1 MAKMTKAD
9 IQKRQLEIMTKMD
22 EMDEKTNAREAKMRA
37 LTSEEQ
43 KGALTEEQ
51 KRELEALKAEQRS
64 QDIEYDALVR
74 ESAGLSARAKA
85 MATGK
90 DLEQIR
96 EREDYGAKIREMVN
110 DCFTNRRAAN
120 ATTILANAITK
131 DPGGDNNTEANLQ
144 AGGLIP
150 VEIRPIIDTKVPGT
164 ELPDDLVMVTGV
176 TGTQVIPYSINDVK
190 FTVEGE
196 VTKVNE
202 QPLDFAN
209 ITTSPKRVA
218 ASVPV
223 SRRAVANAAFDIIAF
238 ITYKFQKGWAIFRAL
253 HIYAHGN
260 YTKLQSPF
268 AQVTVKELTLDENI
282 GKNLAKEIAEMYD
295 LGFEGDPELIFD
307 KTTEVDLKFTKLIPG
322 TTDSNRTVVENG
334 QCVGYRYHIS
344 PFVDYTIDANGVAS
358 KDFVGEGENKK
369 AVRYIAIGHFGYL
382 NEQVYADGIEFNI
395 DGTSS
400 ANFDRNVIALGM
412 GLDYSL
418 VEMSSKVNGNT
429 SGKPQAFKLI
439 KLIEPA
445 SSNEI
450 GG

>member
-1 MAKMTKAD
+1 MAQMTKED

-22 EMDEKTNAREAKMRA
+22 EMDEKTNVREAKIRT

-43 KGALTEEQ
+43 KEE
-51 KRELEALKAEQRS
+51 REKLMAEQRT

-90 DLEQIR
+90 ELSQIR

-120 ATTILANAITK
+120 ATTILANAVK
-131 DPGGDNNTEANLQ
+131 DGADQNVTANLE
-144 AGGLIP
+144 AGGLVP
-150 VEIRPIIDTKVPGT
+150 VEIRPIIDTKVTGI
-164 ELPDDLVMVTGV
+164 ELPEDLVMVTGV

-196 VTKVNE
+196 VTKVAE
-202 QPLDFAN
+202 QALDFAN

-238 ITYKFQKGWAIFRAL
+238 ITYKFQKGWAMFRAL
-253 HIYAHGN
+253 HIYAHGE
-260 YTKLQSPF
+260 YDKLQSPF
-268 AQVTVKELTLDENI
+268 AHVDVVQLTLDENI
-282 GKNLAKEIAEMYD
+282 GKNLAKEIAKMDD
-295 LGFEGDPELIFD
+295 LGFEGDPEIIMD

-322 TTDSNRTVVENG
+322 TTDSNRTVIQDG
-334 QCVGYRYHIS
+334 QCVGYRYHVS
-344 PFVDYTIDANGVAS
+344 PYIDYSINAQGVAT
-358 KDFVGEGENKK
+358 KGED
-369 AVRYIAIGHFGYL
+369 RYIGIGHFGYL

-429 SGKPQAFKLI
+429 NGKPQAFKLI
-439 KLIEPA
+439 KLVEPA
-445 SSNEI
+445 SSNVI

>member
-9 IQKRQLEIMTKMD
+9 IEKRQLDIMTKLD
-22 EMDEKTNAREAKMRA
+22 EMDEKTNVREAKMRT

-43 KGALTEEQ
+43 KEE
-51 KRELEALKAEQRS
+51 REKLMAEQRT

-90 DLEQIR
+90 ELSQIR
-96 EREDYGAKIREMVN
+96 EREDYGLKIREMVN
-110 DCFTNRRAAN
+110 DCFNNRRAAN
-120 ATTILANAITK
+120 ATTILANAINDGSDQNVT
-131 DPGGDNNTEANLQ
+131 ANLE

-150 VEIRPIIDTKVPGT
+150 VEIRPIIDTKVTGI
-164 ELPDDLVMVTGV
+164 ELPEDLVMVTGV

-196 VTKVNE
+196 VTKVAE
-202 QPLDFAN
+202 QALDFAN
-209 ITTSPKRVA
+209 ITASPKRVA

-238 ITYKFQKGWAIFRAL
+238 ITYKFQKGWAMFRAL

-260 YTKLQSPF
+260 YAKLQSPF
-268 AQVTVKELTLDENI
+268 AQVDVVELTLDENI
-282 GKNLAKEIAEMYD
+282 GKNLAKEIAKMYD
-295 LGFEGDPELIFD
+295 LGFEGDPEIIMD

-322 TTDSNRTVVENG
+322 TTDSNRTIIQDG
-334 QCVGYRYHIS
+334 QCVGYRYHVS
-344 PFVDYTIDANGVAS
+344 PYIDYSINAEGVAT
-358 KDFVGEGENKK
+358 KGED
-369 AVRYIAIGHFGYL
+369 RYIGIGHFGYL

-418 VEMSSKVNGNT
+418 VEMSSKVNGKTN
-429 SGKPQAFKLI
+429 GKPQAFKLI
-439 KLIEPA
+439 KLVEPA

>member
-9 IQKRQLEIMTKMD
+9 IEKRQLEIMTQLD
-22 EMDEKTNAREAKMRA
+22 DMDEKTNVREAKMRT

-43 KGALTEEQ
+43 KD
-51 KRELEALKAEQRS
+51 ELAKLQAEQRE
-64 QDIEYDALVR
+64 QDIKYDALVR

-90 DLEQIR
+90 EMEQIR

-120 ATTILANAITK
+120 ATTILANAIT
-131 DPGGDNNTEANLQ
+131 DGADQNTTANLE

-150 VEIRPIIDTKVPGT
+150 VEIRPIIDTRVPGI
-164 ELPDDLVMVTGV
+164 ELPEDLVMVTGV

-196 VTKVNE
+196 VTKVAE
-202 QPLDFAN
+202 QALDFAN

-238 ITYKFQKGWAIFRAL
+238 ITYKFQKGWAMFRAL

-260 YTKLQSPF
+260 YDKLQSPF
-268 AQVTVKELTLDENI
+268 AQVTVEELTLDANI
-282 GKNLAKEIAEMYD
+282 GKNLAIKVAEMYD
-295 LGFEGDPELIFD
+295 LGFEGDPELIMD

-322 TTDSNRTVVENG
+322 TTDSNRTVIQDG
-334 QCVGYRYHIS
+334 QCVGYRYHVS
-344 PFVDYTIDANGVAS
+344 PYIDYTINANGVAT
-358 KDFVGEGENKK
+358 KETD
-369 AVRYIAIGHFGYL
+369 RYIGIGHFGYL

-429 SGKPQAFKLI
+429 NGKPQAFKLI
-439 KLIEPA
+439 KLVEPA

>member
-37 LTSEEQ
+37 ITSDEQ
-43 KGALTEEQ
+43 KGTITDEQ

-85 MATGK
+85 MASGK
-90 DLEQIR
+90 ELEQIR
-96 EREDYGAKIREMVN
+96 EREDYGAKIRELVN
-110 DCFTNRRAAN
+110 DCYTNRRAAN
-120 ATTILANAITK
+120 ATTILANAITTGA
-131 DPGGDNNTEANLQ
+131 DQNVTGNLE

-164 ELPDDLVMVTGV
+164 ELPEDLVMVTGV

-196 VTKVNE
+196 ITKVEE
-202 QPLDFAN
+202 QKLDFAN

-223 SRRAVANAAFDIIAF
+223 SRRAVAQAAFDIVAF
-238 ITYKFQKGWAIFRAL
+238 ITYKFQKGWAQFRAL
-253 HIYAHGN
+253 HIYAHGE
-260 YTKLQSPF
+260 YDKLQSPF
-268 AQVTVKELTLDENI
+268 AQVDVVELTLDENI
-282 GKNLAKEIAEMYD
+282 GKNLAKEIAKMYD
-295 LGFEGDPELIFD
+295 LGFEGDPEIIMD

-322 TTDSNRTVVENG
+322 TTDSNRTVVQDG
-334 QCVGYRYHIS
+334 QCVGYRYHVS
-344 PFVDYTIDANGVAS
+344 PFIDYAIASNGIATKDATY
-358 KDFVGEGENKK
+358 
-369 AVRYIAIGHFGYL
+369 RYIGIGHFGYL

-418 VEMSSKVNGNT
+418 VELSSKVNGNT

-439 KLIEPA
+439 KLVEPA

-450 GG
+450 GD

>member
-85 MATGK
+85 MASGK
-90 DLEQIR
+90 ELEQIR

-110 DCFTNRRAAN
+110 DCYTNRRAAN
-120 ATTILANAITK
+120 ATTILANAITTGA
-131 DPGGDNNTEANLQ
+131 DQNVTGNLE

-164 ELPDDLVMVTGV
+164 ELPEDLVMVTGV

-196 VTKVNE
+196 ITKVEE
-202 QPLDFAN
+202 QKLDFAN

-223 SRRAVANAAFDIIAF
+223 SRRAVAQAAFDIVAF
-238 ITYKFQKGWAIFRAL
+238 ITYKFQKGWAQFRAL
-253 HIYAHGN
+253 HIYAHGE
-260 YTKLQSPF
+260 YDKLQSPF
-268 AQVTVKELTLDENI
+268 AQVDVVELTLDENI
-282 GKNLAKEIAEMYD
+282 GKNLAKEIAKMYD
-295 LGFEGDPELIFD
+295 LGFEGDPEIIMD

-322 TTDSNRTVVENG
+322 TTDSNRTVVQDG
-334 QCVGYRYHIS
+334 QCVGYRYHVS
-344 PFVDYTIDANGVAS
+344 PFIDYAIASNGIATKDATY
-358 KDFVGEGENKK
+358 
-369 AVRYIAIGHFGYL
+369 RYIGIGHFGYL
-382 NEQVYADGIEFNI
+382 N
-395 DGTSS
+395 
-400 ANFDRNVIALGM
+400 ALGM

-418 VEMSSKVNGNT
+418 VELSSKVNGNT

>member
-43 KGALTEEQ
+43 KGTITDEQ

-85 MATGK
+85 MASGK
-90 DLEQIR
+90 ELEQIR
-96 EREDYGAKIREMVN
+96 EREDYGAKIRELVN
-110 DCFTNRRAAN
+110 DCYTNRRAAN
-120 ATTILANAITK
+120 ATTILANAITTGA
-131 DPGGDNNTEANLQ
+131 DQNVTGNLE

-164 ELPDDLVMVTGV
+164 ELPEDLVMVTGV

-196 VTKVNE
+196 ITKVEE
-202 QPLDFAN
+202 QKLDFAN

-223 SRRAVANAAFDIIAF
+223 SRRAVAQAAFDIVAF
-238 ITYKFQKGWAIFRAL
+238 ITYKFQKGWAQFRAL
-253 HIYAHGN
+253 HIYAHGE
-260 YTKLQSPF
+260 YDKLQSPF
-268 AQVTVKELTLDENI
+268 AQVDVVELTLDENI
-282 GKNLAKEIAEMYD
+282 GKNLAKEIAKMYD
-295 LGFEGDPELIFD
+295 LGFEGDPEIIMD

-322 TTDSNRTVVENG
+322 TTDSNRTVVQDG
-334 QCVGYRYHIS
+334 QCVGYRYHVS
-344 PFVDYTIDANGVAS
+344 PFIDYAIASNGIATKDATY
-358 KDFVGEGENKK
+358 
-369 AVRYIAIGHFGYL
+369 RYIGIGHFGYL

-418 VEMSSKVNGNT
+418 VELSSKVNGNT